1 MRTLYDVDDVV
12 RGVVVKLLFNV
23 KCFVGVGKLKSVGR
37 IKNVA
42 TVRQLHCGVHLCLRL
57 GYWCHYF
64 YVLHVPN
71 DPLGL
76 KVYRN

>member
-42 TVRQLHCGVHLCLRL
+42 TGEAVALWCTFMFAFGVLVSLLLSFACT
-57 GYWCHYF
+57 
-64 YVLHVPN
+64 
-71 DPLGL
+71 
-76 KVYRN
+76 K